1 MASEKSPPSDLE
13 AALHSVVDDTADH
26 VEVAAEPTEQLNA
39 DRIRQLTRLRR
50 ATIRSRSWCLIGAV
64 VGFVAA
70 AELVFKI
77 MQNFR
82 YGHGRGFLSAAFV
95 LCAIASGVIAVFF
108 LRRCVELQR
117 EIRTP
122 ILRDPPMPPDFS
134 TLSDGSQRWKNL
146 EEMR

>member
-26 VEVAAEPTEQLNA
+26 IEVAAEPTEQLNA

-50 ATIRSRSWCLIGAV
+50 ATIRSRSWCLIGAI

-77 MQNFR
+77 VQNFR
-82 YGHGRGFLSAAFV
+82 YGHGWGFLTAAFV
-95 LCAIASGVIAVFF
+95 FCAIASGLIAVLFF
-108 LRRCVELQR
+108 RRYVELHR
-117 EIRTP
+117 EIQTP
-122 ILRDPPMPPDFS
+122 ILRDPATPPDFS
-134 TLSDGSQRWKNL
+134 TLSDGSQHWKNL
-146 EEMR
+146 EEMK

>member
-1 MASEKSPPSDLE
+1 MASEKSSPSDLE
-13 AALHSVVDDTADH
+13 AALHSVVDDVADH
-26 VEVAAEPTEQLNA
+26 VQAAAEPTEQLDA
-39 DRIRQLTRLRR
+39 ARIHRLTTLRR
-50 ATIRSRSWCLIGAV
+50 ATIRSRSWYLIGTV

-77 MQNFR
+77 VQNFR
-82 YGHGRGFLSAAFV
+82 YGYGSGLLTATFA

-108 LRRCVELQR
+108 FRRCVELHR
-117 EIRTP
+117 EIQTP
-122 ILRDPPMPPDFS
+122 ILHDPPTPPDFS